1 MFKGGRAFLDGIVIS
16 IIQITETVLKKISG
30 TTHAILI
37 ILGVLESAKDSPETF
52 FELSNFG
59 RRKPLVRADENFVFL
74 ALRLEN
80 FDFSSKKIAR
90 KYACW
95 GVVLQDS
102 EGILVSPETFF
113 DLGASDKGIMK
124 KKFSEIFIEYFRTFY
139 FLFVFLFLVM
149 KKLMNYISE
158 VDLTILWMKLVC
170 SHFSRVSVDTVRNLS
185 SFHRFLYFNMFD
197 PNV

>member
-1 MFKGGRAFLDGIVIS
+1 M
-16 IIQITETVLKKISG
+16 KKISG

-102 EGILVSPETFF
+102 EGILVSPETIF
-113 DLGASDKGIMK
+113 DLGASDNGIMK
-124 KKFSEIFIEYFRTFY
+124 KSSQKFSS
-139 FLFVFLFLVM
+139 
-149 KKLMNYISE
+149 NISE
-158 VDLTILWMKLVC
+158 
-170 SHFSRVSVDTVRNLS
+170 HFI
-185 SFHRFLYFNMFD
+185 FY
-197 PNV
+197 

>member
-74 ALRLEN
+74 ALRLEK

-113 DLGASDKGIMK
+113 DLDASDKGIMK
-124 KKFSEIFIEYFRTFY
+124 KKFSKISIEIFQNILFVICIFVFGDEEADEYF
-139 FLFVFLFLVM
+139 
-149 KKLMNYISE
+149 
-158 VDLTILWMKLVC
+158 
-170 SHFSRVSVDTVRNLS
+170 
-185 SFHRFLYFNMFD
+185 
-197 PNV
+197 